1 MEDQQ
6 TKVRALVVL
15 SWGWREL
22 NGADGCGGRQIY
34 VPDAEV
40 SWVEASIT
48 KGHLVN
54 DETVEVVLDA
64 DESEEMA
71 DKHPA
76 AGTIRKIKVRS

>member
-1 MEDQQ
+1 
-6 TKVRALVVL
+6 
-15 SWGWREL
+15 
-22 NGADGCGGRQIY
+22 

-76 AGTIRKIKVRS
+76 AGTIRKIKVRPSV

>member
-1 MEDQQ
+1 
-6 TKVRALVVL
+6 
-15 SWGWREL
+15 
-22 NGADGCGGRQIY
+22 

-76 AGTIRKIKVRS
+76 AGTIRKIKVRPSARS